1 MGSISPAHVG
11 HTSDR
16 VHEQVLG
23 QAYPLVGLLLHES
36 TERDGAEESRE
47 EHKQPRGQRFGPIN
61 DAVGVVQQAEAAAPP
76 VVVNQATTHAWEAL
90 QALALR
96 VASIRLKRAYA
107 AVIAAILPRHYLRLQ
122 LTSRRRVRKLV
133 SGTRSAPSR
142 LHEKSC
148 YEYCRCRPDMHMHMH
163 MQMEKHTCTGTCAC
177 NMHMQVPLHVHAHVT
192 CM

>member
-90 QALALR
+90 QTLVLR
-96 VASIRLKRAYA
+96 FASIRLKRAYA
-107 AVIAAILPRHYLRLQ
+107 AVIAAMLPRHYLRLQ
-122 LTSRRRVRKLV
+122 LTSRQRVRKLV
-133 SGTRSAPSR
+133 SGARPLRASRSLATSPCA
-142 LHEKSC
+142 LYYMPLPC
-148 YEYCRCRPDMHMHMH
+148 ANVD
-163 MQMEKHTCTGTCAC
+163 GT
-177 NMHMQVPLHVHAHVT
+177 LDGKE
-192 CM
+192 